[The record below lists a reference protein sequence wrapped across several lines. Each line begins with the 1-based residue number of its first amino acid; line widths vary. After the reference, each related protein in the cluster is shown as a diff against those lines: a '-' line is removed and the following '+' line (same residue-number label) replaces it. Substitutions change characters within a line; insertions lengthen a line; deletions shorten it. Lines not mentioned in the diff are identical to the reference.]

1 MKKKNGYKILV
12 VDDQIGVVSFLFDF
26 FTRKGYSVSQARDA
40 RKAIEAVKR
49 EKPDLVLLDVRL
61 GWGKD
66 GMEALREI
74 KEIEPKTRV
83 IMMTGVTEEDAVEEA
98 KRLGA
103 DDYITKPFSL
113 SYLERVVAL
122 KILNLQIEEIGESEV

>member
-40 RKAIEAVKR
+40 KKAVETVKR

-66 GMEALREI
+66 GIDALKEI
-74 KEIEPKTRV
+74 KEIEPKTHV
-83 IMMTGVTEEDAVEEA
+83 IMMTGVTEEDVVEEA

-103 DDYITKPFSL
+103 EDYIIKPFSL

-122 KILNLQIEEIGESEV
+122 KILKLQIEEIGKSEV

>member
-1 MKKKNGYKILV
+1 MKGKNGYKILV
-12 VDDQIGVVSFLFDF
+12 VDDQVGVVSFLFDF
-26 FTRKGYSVSQARDA
+26 FTRKGYEVLQARNA
-40 RKAIEAVKR
+40 KKAMEAVKR
-49 EKPDLVLLDVRL
+49 ERPDLVLLDVKL

-66 GMEALREI
+66 GIEVLKEI
-74 KEIEPKTRV
+74 KEVEPKTRV
-83 IMMTGVTEEDAVEEA
+83 IMMTGVAEEDVAEEA

-122 KILNLQIEEIGESEV
+122 KVLKLQIDRIGEKGV